1 MSPLVERTCT
11 ELPSGGP
18 ERSAGGD
25 SQPLSAYRSLP
36 AYVLLGD
43 PGAGKTTEFIREF
56 EELGDSAAYVKARD
70 FITDVVPY
78 QQLQGRTVFI
88 DGLDEMR
95 AGAALAR
102 TPLDE
107 IRRRLVGLG
116 RPSFRISCREAD
128 WLGPNDRQS
137 LETVSPNSAITVL
150 LLDELSE
157 KASRELL
164 AKQNGIDNAYTF
176 EAEAGRQGLDAMLRN
191 PQLLKLLTQ
200 AVGSDGAWPG
210 SRLET
215 LGLACRKMATEYNDE
230 HLHARHHPP
239 SGAVL
244 GAAGHLCALVLLCGF
259 EGYELASTG
268 LATDSEPKHLVP
280 VDDLA
285 DMALVPS
292 REVVEAA
299 LATNLFKPDGETGRV
314 PSHRLIAEFLAGRYL
329 ADLIK
334 RGLSAR
340 RVVALMTSPTDGRV
354 VTALRGLS
362 AWLAAQPGEARRQ
375 LIDADPVGVGLYG
388 DIGDF
393 SSNDRERLL
402 RSLVEFAEQGSL
414 FGHARQDGRADGY
427 RDDTA
432 RAFRCLASAD
442 MLVSIRSLLRSPISD
457 AYRDRT
463 AVFALTVLSEAEESE
478 RESLAVLAPEVAA
491 IMRDAERPPW
501 VTIRALDAYARIA
514 PVGRE
519 TDQTLVT
526 VLNAIQDG
534 SISDVGDDLR
544 RSLLKL
550 LYPTVIG
557 PAELWSYAL
566 PRVGGHLPSG
576 LGNFWDRHVIRESP
590 DEHITELLDALC
602 ADAPRLIPALTRSF
616 LDDLPIQLLDRVL
629 HAFGDTLDTERLLD
643 WLDVAGST
651 QGASL
656 HEDETRSVRRWL
668 ESRPQAQKSVFLAWL
683 RRGVA
688 EEPNRP
694 YRHWFCDALHR
705 SRLPA
710 DFGPWCLD
718 QAVTLQHDEP
728 LLAEELLTQAY
739 AALDD
744 PSIREGLT
752 LADMHDRVSGGA
764 LTPKLEELHNR
775 HSTGPTEDDEWRQER
790 KQHQEKRAEQK
801 RQRRKEWGEG
811 LRSALDDL
819 HANRLFA
826 PNLDALA
833 KVYLAMFTDADN
845 EASGRQRIRDFIG
858 DDEALVDAV
867 MAAIREAVFRDDIPG
882 VDDTLTLHSGSK
894 HSWLAY
900 PVLAS
905 LHLLNEENPDR
916 LDTISS
922 DRKRSALAIHYCV
935 PSDDESPPWHDRWFQ
950 KEPALVLE
958 VLQRCATRAVRAGA
972 EFVPCLN
979 TLDILDDHNG
989 AVPAWAINKST
1000 AAFETRAPT
1009 PRSSGYH
1016 GDLVRDTR
1024 LGVLASIPTRA
1035 SNQQMRLLDN
1045 LLARAMQHPDTVSL
1059 RELAATKL
1067 SRNSMNIA
1075 QRVRWLTVDALMS
1088 PHPSLQPVKTYINTN
1103 NTQVRVRHFAEF
1115 LRHTSRHDDMARSV
1129 LAGVREPEVLR
1140 DAIETLG
1147 PSFGPVQWGE
1157 SGYVTLGMEMSD
1169 LMDNVIEQLGAL
1181 ADNDADRAFKKLI
1194 KDPLLKPW
1202 RDRLTWAHERQR
1214 VVHRDASYRHP
1225 SITEAQSTLKNEAP
1239 ASAADL
1245 AALLQDRIA
1254 DISAD
1259 MRDSNANPWRNYWNE
1274 DRYRRP
1280 TTPKPEES
1288 CRDALAEALRSRLL
1302 PLSPEVSVHPEAHYA
1317 AEARADL
1324 SVRSGDLD
1332 VPVEIKKNSHRDL
1345 WSALRRQLINKYM
1358 PGRATSGYGIYLVLW
1373 FGADVTKTHR
1383 GGSRPETPEELRRLL
1398 EQELTLDEARKISVI
1413 VIDVTKPGEPPLPRS
1428 GSTLSDVPQRLA

>member
-1 MSPLVERTCT
+1 MSRLVERTCT
-11 ELPSGGP
+11 ELPSGATKLLGSDP
-18 ERSAGGD
+18 
-25 SQPLSAYRSLP
+25 QPLSAYRSVP

-70 FITDVVPY
+70 FVTDVIPC
-78 QQLQGRTVFI
+78 QELQGRTVFI

-137 LETVSPNSAITVL
+137 LEAVSPDSSITVL
-150 LLDELSE
+150 LLDDLNE
-157 KASRELL
+157 KATGELL
-164 AKQNGIDNAYTF
+164 AAQIGIDNADVF
-176 EAEAGRQGLDAMLRN
+176 EAEASRQGLGAMLRN
-191 PQLLKLLTQ
+191 PQLLKLLTK
-200 AVGSDGAWPG
+200 AVGPSGAWPG
-210 SRLET
+210 SQLET

-230 HLHARHHPP
+230 HRHARRRHP
-239 SGAVL
+239 SETVL

-259 EGYELASTG
+259 EGYELASEG
-268 LATDSEPKHLVP
+268 LAAGSGPKRLAP
-280 VDDLA
+280 LDDLGNTT
-285 DMALVPS
+285 LVPS

-329 ADLIK
+329 AELIK

-340 RVVALMTSPTDGRV
+340 RVVALMRGPADERV

-362 AWLAAQPGEARRQ
+362 AWLAVHSGDARRQ
-375 LIDADPVGVGLYG
+375 LVDADPVGVGLYG
-388 DIGDF
+388 DIGEF
-393 SSNDRERLL
+393 SSHDKECLL

-442 MLVSIRSLLRSPISD
+442 MLESIRSLLHSPISD
-457 AYRDRT
+457 AHRDRT
-463 AVFALTVLSEAEESE
+463 AVFILAVLSEAEESNK
-478 RESLAVLAPEVAA
+478 ESLAVLTPELAA
-491 IMRDAERPPW
+491 ILRDAERPPW
-501 VTIRALDAYARIA
+501 VTIRALDAYSRIA
-514 PVGRE
+514 VPGRE
-519 TDQTLVT
+519 TDQTLIA

-550 LYPTVIG
+550 LYPRVTR

-576 LGNFWDRHVIRESP
+576 LGTFWDRHVISRSS
-590 DEHITELLDALC
+590 DEHIAELLDALC
-602 ADAPRLIPALTRSF
+602 ADAPRLIPALADSY
-616 LDDLPIQLLDRVL
+616 LDDLPIQLLDRGL
-629 HAFGDTLDTERLLD
+629 HALGDTLDTERLLD
-643 WLDVAGST
+643 WLDVAGSIH
-651 QGASL
+651 GASL
-656 HEDETRSVRRWL
+656 LEDETRSVRRWL
-668 ESRPQAQKSVFLAWL
+668 ERRPQAQKSVFLAWL

-688 EEPNRP
+688 HEPDRP

-710 DFGPWCLD
+710 DFGLWCLD
-718 QAVTLQHDEP
+718 QAVALQHDQP
-728 LLAEELLTQAY
+728 QLAQELLTQAY

-752 LADMHDRVSGGA
+752 LVEMHDRVRAGA
-764 LTPKLEELHNR
+764 LAPKLEELHNR
-775 HSTGPTEDDEWRQER
+775 HSTGTTEYDERRQEL
-790 KQHQEKRAEQK
+790 KQRQEKRAEEK
-801 RQRRKEWGEG
+801 RRRRQEWAEG
-811 LRSALDDL
+811 LHAALDDL
-819 HANRLFA
+819 RDNTLLA
-826 PNLDALA
+826 PNLDSLA
-833 KVYLAMFTDADN
+833 KAYLGMFTDVDN
-845 EASGRQRIRDFIG
+845 EASPRQRIRDFIDG
-858 DDEALVDAV
+858 DEALVDAV
-867 MAAIREAVFRDDIPG
+867 MAAIREAVFRDDVPG
-882 VDDTLTLHSGSK
+882 VDETLSLHRESK

-905 LHLLNEENPDR
+905 LHLLNEENPAR
-916 LDTISS
+916 LDAISA
-922 DRKRSALAIHYCV
+922 DRKRSALTIHYCV
-935 PSDDESPPWHDRWFQ
+935 PSDDESPPWHDRWLQ
-950 KEPALVLE
+950 HEPALVLE
-958 VLQRCATRAVRAGA
+958 VLQRCAIRAVRAGA

-979 TLDILDDHNG
+979 TLDTLDGHDD
-989 AVPAWAINKST
+989 AVPVLVFNEST

-1009 PRSSGYH
+1009 PRSSGHH
-1016 GDLVRDTR
+1016 GDLVHHTR
-1024 LGVLASIPTRA
+1024 LGVLAAIPTRA
-1035 SNQQMRLLDN
+1035 SNRQMALLDS

-1067 SRNSMNIA
+1067 SRSGMNVA

-1088 PHPSLQPVKTYINTN
+1088 PVPSLRPVKRHINAN
-1103 NTQVRVRHFAEF
+1103 NSQVRVRHFAEF
-1115 LRHTSRHDDMARSV
+1115 LRRTSRHDDMARSV
-1129 LAGVREPEVLR
+1129 LAGVREPNVLR

-1169 LMDNVIEQLGAL
+1169 LMGNVIEQLGAL
-1181 ADNDADRAFKKLI
+1181 AGNDADRAFKELI
-1194 KDPLLKPW
+1194 KDPRLEPW
-1202 RDRLTWAHERQR
+1202 RGRLTWAHERQR

-1225 SITEAQSTLKNEAP
+1225 SITEAQRTLNNEAP

-1274 DRYRRP
+1274 DRYRHP

-1288 CRDALAEALRSRLL
+1288 CRDALVEALRSRLS
-1302 PLSPEVSVHPEAHYA
+1302 PLSPEVSVHPETRYA
-1317 AEARADL
+1317 AETRADL
-1324 SVRSGDLD
+1324 SVRYGALD
-1332 VPVEIKKNSHRDL
+1332 VPIEIKKNSHRDL
-1345 WSALRRQLINKYM
+1345 WSALRRQLIKYM

-1373 FGADVTKTHR
+1373 FGANETKPSPDD
-1383 GGSRPETPEELRRLL
+1383 GERPATPEALRLRL
-1398 EQELTLDEARKISVI
+1398 EQALTADEARKISVI
-1413 VIDVTKPGEPPLPRS
+1413 VMDVTKPAHPAEAV
-1428 GSTLSDVPQRLA
+1428 T